1 MPDFKQNFKASSF
14 WLRFCRTKCAVKP
27 WKSEKG
33 DRERS
38 DKNYCLNGFL
48 KGQLQDSKAKTR
60 GTALNHLKVLWELLC
75 YWHTWPSKFL
85 LVLSMKCLIRKYL
98 LFFEVEILSDKF
110 FIMRISIEFHEYI
123 LVALILKLPYFWVRK
138 VGMLRWSFKDQQVSY
153 VCRFADN
160 VNRS

>member
-1 MPDFKQNFKASSF
+1 
-14 WLRFCRTKCAVKP
+14 
-27 WKSEKG
+27 
-33 DRERS
+33 
-38 DKNYCLNGFL
+38 
-48 KGQLQDSKAKTR
+48 
-60 GTALNHLKVLWELLC
+60 
-75 YWHTWPSKFL
+75 
-85 LVLSMKCLIRKYL
+85 MKCLIRKYL

-153 VCRFADN
+153 VCRFTDN